1 MKTDLL
7 IQTLIN
13 QQFERTSEPLREP
26 LVVHG
31 VPGSGKST
39 LIKQLINCRSTFAC
53 TLGAPY
59 GRNLARPGINHPQPT
74 DNLESYETRI
84 LDEYQLGLNH
94 DISRFNVLVGDPFQG
109 TLHLRAHF
117 TKNLSHRVP
126 KTICAYL
133 RLFDFEIFG
142 ENQGTISFPP
152 VYSDQPSIPCGKVI
166 HLGNISR
173 DLTRSHNICSLPPTA
188 VQGLEFE
195 EVTLIYHSSELTK
208 NREGFYI
215 AATRALRRLNVIS
228 DNQPPSF
235 NELCPPAGSL

>member
-7 IQTLIN
+7 IQTLTN
-13 QQFERTSEPLREP
+13 HQFQRTSEPLREP

-39 LIKQLINCRSTFAC
+39 LIKLLTNCRSTFAC

-59 GRNLARPGINHPQPT
+59 GRNLASPGIRSPRPT
-74 DNLESYETRI
+74 DNLEDYETRI
-84 LDEYQLGLNH
+84 LDEYQLGVNR
-94 DISRFNVLVGDPFQG
+94 DISPFNVLVGDPFQG
-109 TLHLRAHF
+109 TLHFRAHF

-126 KTICAYL
+126 RTICTYL

-152 VYSDQPSIPCGKVI
+152 VYSDQPSTPRGRVI
-166 HLGNISR
+166 HLGNVSR
-173 DLTRSHNICSLPPTA
+173 DLTRSHNICSLNPEA

-195 EVTLIYHSSELTK
+195 EVTLIYHSSELSK

-228 DNQPPSF
+228 DNPPPSLD
-235 NELCPPAGSL
+235 ELCPPAGSL

>member
-1 MKTDLL
+1 MKTELL
-7 IQTLIN
+7 IQTLTN
-13 QQFERTSEPLREP
+13 HQFQRTSEPLREP

-39 LIKQLINCRSTFAC
+39 LIKLLINCRSTFAC

-59 GRNLARPGINHPQPT
+59 GRNLASPGIGSPKAT
-74 DNLESYETRI
+74 DNFEHYETRI
-84 LDEYQLGLNH
+84 LDEYQLGANRDL
-94 DISRFNVLVGDPFQG
+94 SPFNVLVGDPFQG
-109 TLHLRAHF
+109 TLHFRAHF

-126 KTICAYL
+126 KAICTYL

-152 VYSDQPSIPCGKVI
+152 VYSDQPSIPRGKVI

-173 DLTRSHNICSLPPTA
+173 DLTRSHGICSLPPIA

-195 EVTLIYHSSELTK
+195 EVTLIYHSSELSK
-208 NREGFYI
+208 DREGFYI

-228 DNQPPSF
+228 DNQPPSLD
-235 NELCPPAGSL
+235 ELRPSAGSL